1 MRWKKWLVVAGG
13 KPIFVKALLL
23 EGFLLSIGAFLTPYQ
38 SCFHG
43 GQGSDGAATTTTTE
57 PLEKS
62 GELAGIGMTM
72 AHVAAQKSTQG
83 D

>member
-1 MRWKKWLVVAGG
+1 MVGSGRRKADIW
-13 KPIFVKALLL
+13 KALLL

-38 SCFHG
+38 SYG
-43 GQGSDGAATTTTTE
+43 GQGSDGAATTTTTTE

-72 AHVAAQKSTQG
+72 AHVAAQKCTQG